1 MRAPAIMVVVLLA
14 TEADEVE
21 ARRLVRLVMSSSSIS
36 RNGRYLLSEG
46 PVPFCF
52 GPLSFS
58 RLNGVEGP
66 SKSLVTPCSAS
77 CVEWDP
83 PGSRCA
89 GDVG

>member
-1 MRAPAIMVVVLLA
+1 MWERARVRAPAIMVVVLLA

-58 RLNGVEGP
+58 RLRGVEGP
-66 SKSLVTPCSAS
+66 SVSPLAS
-77 CVEWDP
+77 
-83 PGSRCA
+83 
-89 GDVG
+89 